1 MNKKYLK
8 IIYKLIV
15 LALGGVLM
23 ALATDVFYVPSHL
36 LNGGTS
42 GFGMLI
48 YYTTGIPIGIATLAC
63 NLPIFIYAYFK
74 ISKEYV
80 AYATY
85 TMVTFALAT
94 DFFSTL
100 TPVLDE
106 ILLNCIA
113 GGVLCGIG
121 NALVYRMS
129 SSSGG
134 GDIIA
139 TMVNRRFAIPMA
151 TTGFLIN
158 LVVLALGVYIT
169 GFKMVIY
176 TAIAFFISAKV
187 CNAFVIGF
195 DFKKNIMIISDH
207 ADEIADAIIK
217 VVGRGVTFFYGEGA
231 YTHQHRK
238 VVMVIARLTQTAE
251 IRQLVKDIDPM
262 AFMTMSDVND
272 AYGKGFTLSADIRPA
287 EKEEKENA

>member
-1 MNKKYLK
+1 MK

-48 YYTTGIPIGIATLAC
+48 YYTTGLPIGIATLAC

-139 TMVNRRFAIPMA
+139 TVVNRRFAIPMA